1 MIPNMEDLLKLMV
14 EVGASDLHITV
25 GVPPVFRIDGRITR
39 TDFDVLR
46 PEDTKRLVYEI
57 LTETQME
64 RFERE
69 KELDFSFELE
79 GISRYRVNVFWQ
91 RGNVA
96 SVIRAIPTKIRT
108 IDELMLPKA
117 VYDLCNLRRGLVLVT
132 GITGSGK
139 STTLAAM
146 IDYINSTRA
155 EHIIT
160 IEDPIEFV
168 HQHKKSIVNQREVY
182 EDTRSF
188 AEALKRA
195 LREDP
200 DVILVGEMRD
210 LETTSMAIT
219 AAETGHLVLSTLHT
233 IDAPQTIDRIVDQY
247 PPHQQQQVRVML
259 SGCLA
264 GVLSQQ
270 LLPRATGKGRV
281 AAVAVMINTPAIA
294 NLIREGKTAQI
305 YSYIQSGG
313 QYGMQTMDQALRDL
327 VLKRLVRF
335 EDALERAE
343 NKQEF
348 KQLVGRA

>member
-1 MIPNMEDLLKLMV
+1 MIPKMEDLLKLMV
-14 EVGASDLHITV
+14 ELGASDLHITV
-25 GVPPVFRIDGRITR
+25 GVPPVVRIDGRITR
-39 TDFDVLR
+39 TDFDILR

-57 LTETQME
+57 LTETQIE

-108 IDELMLPKA
+108 IDELMLPRA

-188 AEALKRA
+188 AEALRRA

-219 AAETGHLVLSTLHT
+219 AAETGHLVFATLHT

-247 PPHQQQQVRVML
+247 PPHQQQQVRIML

>member
-57 LTETQME
+57 LTETQIE

>member
-96 SVIRAIPTKIRT
+96 SVIRAIPTKIKT

>member
-1 MIPNMEDLLKLMV
+1 MPSMEELLRLMV

-25 GVPPVFRIDGRITR
+25 GVPPVLRIDGRITR

-46 PEDTKRLVYEI
+46 SEDTKRLVYEI
-57 LTETQME
+57 LTENQIE

-219 AAETGHLVLSTLHT
+219 AAETGHLVFATLHT
-233 IDAPQTIDRIVDQY
+233 IDAPQTIDRIIDQY
-247 PPHQQQQVRVML
+247 PPHQQQQVRIML

-348 KQLVGRA
+348 KQLVGRL